1 MKKYVLFLL
10 AALLLFESF
19 PAYAQE
25 KTEPPKEI
33 CFTIG
38 SPIFQ
43 ADGKEQFIDSENP
56 DVVPFIDTESGCTM
70 IPLRAF
76 GELLGY
82 QVRWNTEQPN
92 QIVLS
97 LKQASS
103 FTFMLGK
110 SEMYAVYCRT
120 NINEPSEYHWTKEFQ
135 LSAPSQTKWDR
146 TFISLRSFADLLGF
160 NVVWNE
166 KQQSVS
172 LHVKQIDELI
182 ELKAVTDVETCKYGI
197 EVTNLSK
204 IPIRLYEAF
213 FAEIYDSTDT
223 RIWFMSYPSAAVIPN
238 RPSLNDYL
246 RPLIEPAETY
256 FETRTI
262 HPEEPLAPNIYM
274 VPGTYTL
281 KTGLLQPA
289 SQSGGLFFENRILVS
304 TEVVVAE
311 FEIPEQ

>member
-1 MKKYVLFLL
+1 MIYMKKYVLFLL

-25 KTEPPKEI
+25 KTELPKEI

-82 QVRWNTEQPN
+82 QVRWNTEQPD

-97 LKQASS
+97 LKQASN

-110 SEMYAVYCRT
+110 SEMYAVYFRT

-160 NVVWNE
+160 YVVWNQ

-197 EVTNLSK
+197 EVTNLAD
-204 IPIRLYEAF
+204 IPMRIYDSP
-213 FAEIYDSTDT
+213 FAEICDSTDT
-223 RIWFMSYPSAAVIPN
+223 IIWQMTYPGAAGYGSSAPGYVQ
-238 RPSLNDYL
+238 RLL
-246 RPLIEPAETY
+246 EPGETY
-256 FETRTI
+256 SEVRTI
-262 HPEEPLAPNIYM
+262 PYHQLGPSIYM
-274 VPGTYTL
+274 LPGVYTL
-281 KTGLLQPA
+281 KSGLPLR
-289 SQSGGLFFENRILVS
+289 SLKLENLFLDTS
-304 TEVVVAE
+304 EVIVTE
-311 FEIPEQ
+311 FEIPE